1 MTNSY
6 TEAEKVVWFL
16 VFFIEA
22 INSFY
27 LPGETIDW
35 HYGQVYLVE

>member
-1 MTNSY
+1 MTNSH
-6 TEAEKVVWFL
+6 TVPFQLKQRK
-16 VFFIEA
+16 FFYIEA